1 MVTRSAKNGTCR
13 CVPSSIMPGCHV
25 ICSVASSTARE
36 SSGIGSAK
44 LANPRLNGPAPMA
57 ATSTC
62 SVSRLIINPRE
73 LGYQFMPGVRDQVD
87 DLYELVQ
94 RGVGIQQS
102 EFE

>member
-1 MVTRSAKNGTCR
+1 
-13 CVPSSIMPGCHV
+13 
-25 ICSVASSTARE
+25 
-36 SSGIGSAK
+36 SAK

-73 LGYQFMPGVRDQVD
+73 LGYQFMPGVRDQVG

-102 EFE
+102 EFAEAALVDCRGGDHGLSALVKALADSVGECMRASDR